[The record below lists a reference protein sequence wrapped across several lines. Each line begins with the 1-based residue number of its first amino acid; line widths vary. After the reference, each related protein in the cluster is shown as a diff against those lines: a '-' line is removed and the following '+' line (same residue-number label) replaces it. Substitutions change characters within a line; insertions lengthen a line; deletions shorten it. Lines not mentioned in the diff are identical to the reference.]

1 MDFELI
7 RRGGRVVE
15 GARLESV
22 KGETLSWVRIHSLRH
37 KIY

>member
-1 MDFELI
+1 MKKNKLPTNKEFIEKFVNQLMILI

-22 KGETLSWVRIHSLRH
+22 
-37 KIY
+37 